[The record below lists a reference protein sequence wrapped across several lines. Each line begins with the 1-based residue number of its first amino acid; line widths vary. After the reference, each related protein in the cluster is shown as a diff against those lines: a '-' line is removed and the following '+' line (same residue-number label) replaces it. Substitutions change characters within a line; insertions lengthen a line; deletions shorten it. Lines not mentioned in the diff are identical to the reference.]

1 MFGLKR
7 KTKAKPEP
15 QSKPRNP
22 DGPATSY
29 LKYKICISGSA
40 SPSVAA
46 PGTQKKTELMGRMIA
61 ERGMVLV
68 TGATTGIPYWAAKG
82 AKEAGGIVIGLSP
95 AASKLAHVKTY
106 HLPLEYHDLIVYT
119 GFDYSGRNLLLTRTA
134 DAVITIC
141 GRVGTLNEFTIAFED
156 KKPQGVLTHTGGE
169 SDEIERILKIAHRGM
184 GKAIFDD
191 DPVKLL
197 DKVIAMIEKDEK
209 RIEAL
214 TYVQNP
220 PSAKRKR
227 G

>member
-1 MFGLKR
+1 MPNVFKNLLTK
-7 KTKAKPEP
+7 KTK
-15 QSKPRNP
+15 
-22 DGPATSY
+22 PATGNDLASSY

-40 SPSVAA
+40 TMDVAV
-46 PGTQKKTELMGRMIA
+46 PGTREKAELMGRLIA

-68 TGATTGIPYWAAKG
+68 TGATTGIPYLAAKG

-95 AASKLAHVKTY
+95 AVSKLAHVKSY

-156 KKPQGVLTHTGGE
+156 KKPQGVLTGTGGE
-169 SDEIERILKIAHRGM
+169 SNEIKHILEIAHRGM
-184 GKAIFDD
+184 GKAVFND
-191 DPVKLL
+191 DPAKLL
-197 DKVIAMIEKDEK
+197 DEVVAMMKADDKGMNLDKYKPSEK
-209 RIEAL
+209 RL
-214 TYVQNP
+214 
-220 PSAKRKR
+220 R

>member
-1 MFGLKR
+1 MFGLKK
-7 KTKAKPEP
+7 KTPPSPKPTK
-15 QSKPRNP
+15 QKTLA
-22 DGPATSY
+22 GPATSY

-40 SPSVAA
+40 VADVA
-46 PGTQKKTELMGRMIA
+46 TPGTQAKTELMGRLIA

-82 AKEAGGIVIGLSP
+82 AKQAGGIVIGLSP

-106 HLPLEYHDLIVYT
+106 HLPLDYHDLIVYT

-156 KKPQGVLTHTGGE
+156 HKPQGVLTGTGGE

-184 GKAIFDD
+184 GKVVFDS
-191 DPVKLL
+191 DPVRLL
-197 DKVIAMIEKDEK
+197 DKVQKMIEEDEK
-209 RIEAL
+209 RIKAL
-214 TYVQNP
+214 
-220 PSAKRKR
+220 K
-227 G
+227 